1 MPERDIFAVFYSQ
14 YLIRHSLVKAI
25 SVGRKL
31 GKSFSTSTISTSGGR
46 VKDILKMDVF
56 MRFYLQFPQC
66 FTIVRKPVQVF
77 VPIGSSFT
85 TSFISIIGG
94 RVKFIS
100 KMDVFMLVS

>member
-1 MPERDIFAVFYSQ
+1 M
-14 YLIRHSLVKAI
+14 
-25 SVGRKL
+25 SVR
-31 GKSFSTSTISTSGGR
+31 
-46 VKDILKMDVF
+46 DVF

-100 KMDVFMLVS
+100 KMDVFMLVSRQLLLIATKHLPLPYNSVPQNIDCVHQSQKTVG